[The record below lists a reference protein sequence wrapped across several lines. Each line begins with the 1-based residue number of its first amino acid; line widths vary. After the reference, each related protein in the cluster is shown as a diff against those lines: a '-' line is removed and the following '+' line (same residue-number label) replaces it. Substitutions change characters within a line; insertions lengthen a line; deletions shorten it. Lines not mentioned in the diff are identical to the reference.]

1 MYPVPGRCVAIQV
14 QYVYRVFNTRTP
26 PKLVSIPKLVLL
38 CCCVVMFHRD
48 TDLQF
53 AGSRE
58 ANLLD
63 GCREALAAAD
73 EKAFATAVAEFDSLT
88 RLDTWKTNMLLRVKR
103 RLQARSAGQEAG
115 DNSEDELL

>member
-1 MYPVPGRCVAIQV
+1 MRWAADHAHGCCAVP
-14 QYVYRVFNTRTP
+14 
-26 PKLVSIPKLVLL
+26 
-38 CCCVVMFHRD
+38 CCVCCGRRD
-48 TDLQF
+48 IDLQF

-63 GCREALAAAD
+63 SCREALAAAD
-73 EKAFATAVAEFDSLT
+73 EKGFASAVAEFDSLT

>member
-1 MYPVPGRCVAIQV
+1 M
-14 QYVYRVFNTRTP
+14 
-26 PKLVSIPKLVLL
+26 L
-38 CCCVVMFHRD
+38 CCVVLCCACCYRD
-48 TDLQF
+48 IDLHF

-58 ANLLD
+58 ANMLD
-63 GCREALAAAD
+63 SCREALAAAD
-73 EKAFATAVAEFDSLT
+73 EKGFATAVAEYDSMT